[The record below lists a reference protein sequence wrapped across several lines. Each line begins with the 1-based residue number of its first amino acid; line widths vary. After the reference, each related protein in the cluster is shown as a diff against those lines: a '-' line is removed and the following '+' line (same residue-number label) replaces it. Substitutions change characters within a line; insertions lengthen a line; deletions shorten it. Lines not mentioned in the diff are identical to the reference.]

1 MKTVPEIGELRDPP
15 LASFSRI
22 RVNGRKRDELAYA
35 WVYFDP
41 QQNVC
46 ARKRLRVDETLALDI
61 YLIVELGILAFLET
75 RILAFQ
81 RPIFIRL

>member
-1 MKTVPEIGELRDPP
+1 
-15 LASFSRI
+15 
-22 RVNGRKRDELAYA
+22 VNGRKRDEFAYA

-61 YLIVELGILAFLET
+61 YLIVEL
-75 RILAFQ
+75 
-81 RPIFIRL
+81 